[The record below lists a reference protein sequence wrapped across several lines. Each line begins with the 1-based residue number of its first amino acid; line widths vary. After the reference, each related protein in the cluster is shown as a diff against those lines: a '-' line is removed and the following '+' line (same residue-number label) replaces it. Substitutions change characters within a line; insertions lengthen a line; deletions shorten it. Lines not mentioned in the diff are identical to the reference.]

1 MLLDYSDAFA
11 LHSVTIYAIRYGRYR
26 ARPLDD
32 LCAELAGRPIDLA
45 ALRQEF
51 AQVVRVEL
59 PGYRT
64 APIVDR
70 VRGRVA
76 TR

>member
-11 LHSVTIYAIRYGRYR
+11 LHSVTIYGVRYGHY
-26 ARPLDD
+26 ATWPLDD

-45 ALRQEF
+45 AMRQEF

-59 PGYRT
+59 PDYRT
-64 APIVDR
+64 ASIVDR
-70 VRGRVA
+70 IRRRVA
-76 TR
+76 AR